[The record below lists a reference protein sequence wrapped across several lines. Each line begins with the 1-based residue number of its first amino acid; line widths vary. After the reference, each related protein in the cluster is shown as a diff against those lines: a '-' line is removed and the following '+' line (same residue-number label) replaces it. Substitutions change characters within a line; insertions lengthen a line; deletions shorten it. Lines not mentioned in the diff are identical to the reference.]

1 MMGGFAQRVQRRLEE
16 GAEHP
21 SALIRRAA
29 RLAHLA
35 MLAVQVMP
43 RSDNQLQSPRTK
55 LVERLASSRRV
66 GDYLVDRTA
75 LRRSIGMAVRA
86 FVLRESADA
95 RRRFLAKSDRQTF
108 VLRVDGPINQ
118 EVLRNLLIWHNH
130 VLTVVPG
137 LNDGQAVDVIFSLT
151 GPVGHEPRTSDL
163 ISTALMLQRTRSLI
177 IAWTEDDLQAVM
189 PDYIS
194 EANCQIWSVRAPAD
208 DLRQLYPGITA
219 HVDRQGTCGGVKL
232 PLEGRKRV
240 QEFFKAAF
248 RARSVIAVALREDE
262 EGAIDPAHLEMWLPL
277 FAAAARNRRIGFVI
291 LGRLAPSQWRD
302 WPDYIRFAQHEGFS
316 LQDAICVAQ
325 VADGYVVVLD
335 IFGLAANAVGRPGV
349 YVPLINDD
357 APSPGRDESE
367 HVSPSAQ
374 IMVGSCDP
382 ARIEASI
389 DRFMATL

>member
-1 MMGGFAQRVQRRLEE
+1 
-16 GAEHP
+16 
-21 SALIRRAA
+21 
-29 RLAHLA
+29 
-35 MLAVQVMP
+35 
-43 RSDNQLQSPRTK
+43 
-55 LVERLASSRRV
+55 
-66 GDYLVDRTA
+66 
-75 LRRSIGMAVRA
+75 
-86 FVLRESADA
+86 
-95 RRRFLAKSDRQTF
+95 
-108 VLRVDGPINQ
+108 
-118 EVLRNLLIWHNH
+118 
-130 VLTVVPG
+130 
-137 LNDGQAVDVIFSLT
+137 
-151 GPVGHEPRTSDL
+151 
-163 ISTALMLQRTRSLI
+163 LMLQRTRSLI

-189 PDYIS
+189 PVYIS
-194 EANCQIWSVRAPAD
+194 EANCKIWSVRAPAD

-240 QEFFKAAF
+240 QEFFKVAF

-262 EGAIDPAHLEMWLPL
+262 EGAIDPAHLETWLPL

-316 LQDAICVAQ
+316 LQDAICAAQ
-325 VADGYVVVLD
+325 VADGYVGVLD